1 MQALTKK
8 KRILDNITQQNLQL
22 PYMKLLTKV
31 HKLDHSVSR
40 TNLHKLTGR
49 PIITAHGWITS
60 NPSRLLGTK
69 LDSIISRLERFLF
82 LTFPLIYN
90 STDLIDK
97 LQDVNIATLYNYRLT
112 TFTTFD
118 FTSLYTNISYH
129 DATHAIVTS
138 CKLLNLANSYRDFLL
153 NLSNFVNNRN
163 SF

>member
-1 MQALTKK
+1 MQTLTKK

-69 LDSIISRLERFLF
+69 LDNIISRLERFLF
-82 LTFPLIYN
+82 FKNET
-90 STDLIDK
+90 
-97 LQDVNIATLYNYRLT
+97 
-112 TFTTFD
+112 
-118 FTSLYTNISYH
+118 
-129 DATHAIVTS
+129 
-138 CKLLNLANSYRDFLL
+138 
-153 NLSNFVNNRN
+153 
-163 SF
+163 